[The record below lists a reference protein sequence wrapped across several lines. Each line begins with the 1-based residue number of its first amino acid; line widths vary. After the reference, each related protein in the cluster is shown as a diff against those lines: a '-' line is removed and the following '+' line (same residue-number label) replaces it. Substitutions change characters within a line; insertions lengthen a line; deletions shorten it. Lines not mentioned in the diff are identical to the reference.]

1 MSTLAELKRIAD
13 AANTSGTTTV
23 SSSSSRELDESLKQ
37 SLSLTIQTQVPAA
50 KLNAQCPYFV
60 IPPWAALPDTATHLE
75 VRREGQPLPSLSLDQ
90 YPFYLFGSSNVC
102 DFRLEH
108 PSSSRVH
115 AAVVYHGE
123 KKVFLIVDL
132 QSTNGVTVNGQ
143 RLEAKKPTLLPLDG
157 VVRFGL
163 STRTYTLRR
172 GRPQAP
178 PPPSPPPPQ
187 QQAALR
193 DAAAASTTSPPP
205 LPTSLPV
212 APQSAPLVVP
222 SQSSSDT
229 AASRDCKRDRSETD
243 AEAAATS
250 GAVHPKH
257 LLHLLIKHKDVK
269 RAQSM
274 APRNKGEVI
283 TRTLQAAKELAAS
296 VVALHPSVGEGGWN
310 RSTFESAVAEFS
322 ECGTAKKGGDLG
334 LVSPGDF
341 GEAFDK
347 GVESLKRPGQVSK
360 PFETELG
367 VHIAYWVEGGKE
379 QQE

>member
-23 SSSSSRELDESLKQ
+23 STSSSKELDESLKQ

-123 KKVFLIVDL
+123 KKMFLIVDL

-178 PPPSPPPPQ
+178 PLPQ
-187 QQAALR
+187 QAPLR
-193 DAAAASTTSPPP
+193 DAAAVSATSPPP
-205 LPTSLPV
+205 PPTFVPV
-212 APQSAPLVVP
+212 APQSAPLLVP
-222 SQSSSDT
+222 SQSSSDST
-229 AASRDCKRDRSETD
+229 ASRDCKRDRSETD

-296 VVALHPSVGEGGWN
+296 VVALHPIAGDDAGWS

-347 GVESLKRPGQVSK
+347 GVESIKRPGQVSK

-367 VHIAYWVEGGKE
+367 VHIAYWVEGGRE